1 MKIITVPP
9 RPKELKI
16 LNRRWPLAA
25 YALYFLA
32 SQPYSARIEHE
43 KQLAEYFEKPAD
55 SKLIRNTFR
64 KDLLREGLIHSKT
77 TIYLRGVYSITMIRL
92 SVKGKELCQSFG
104 WEVCENEW
112 QRLLTRHSGDDQAR
126 HTASMIVFSLS
137 ARQRGWNVTMLPE
150 TNTPYFYPDL
160 LLEKDNQKMY
170 VEVELG
176 SRKREKWNLYKKM
189 QGYVAVCGK
198 TLWSRGSLIR
208 ECEEVLLGGFAT
220 DLQYLAENRNDPDS
234 PLWIEEWMCHEQP

>member
-9 RPKELKI
+9 RPQDLNI

-32 SQPYSARIEHE
+32 TQSNSARIEHE

-55 SKLIRNTFR
+55 SKLIRNTYR

-77 TIYLRGVYSITMIRL
+77 IKYLRGVYSITIIRL
-92 SVKGKELCQSFG
+92 SQMGRELCESFD

-112 QRLLTRHSGDDQAR
+112 QRLITRHSGDDQPR

-137 ARQRGWNVTMLPE
+137 ARMRGWKVTTLPE
-150 TNTPYFYPDL
+150 TKTPYFYPDL
-160 LLEKDNQKMY
+160 LLEKDGKKMY

-176 SRKREKWNLYKKM
+176 SRKKEKWNLYKKM
-189 QGYVAVCGK
+189 QGYAAICGK
-198 TLWSRGSLIR
+198 TLVSTDTLIR
-208 ECEEVLLGGFAT
+208 ECKKVQLGGFAT
-220 DLQYLAENRNDPDS
+220 DLEYLAELRNQPES
-234 PLWIEEWMCHEQP
+234 PLWRENWDGIGE